1 MIKIDGTLLRQM
13 IISGAN
19 NIYNYYPEIDAL
31 NVFPVPDGDTGT
43 NMNLT
48 MSSGLSEVAEIK
60 ETDIYSVAKAF
71 SRGLLF
77 GARGNS
83 GVILSQIFRGFADS
97 LKGKTEADAIDL
109 AEAFIAGKDVAYKAV
124 IKPVEGTIL
133 TVEREASETLYDV
146 AERGMPIDEA
156 MDIFL
161 NEAHASLKRTPN
173 LLPILKEVGVV
184 DSGGA
189 GFCKIIEGFAKAL
202 HNQIVEKNM
211 GDESNEVETVQQ
223 AAPTHF
229 DNVQS
234 HLEHKDFGYC
244 TEFILQLSKDLKKE
258 NKHKF
263 DENRFKSVLN
273 NYGNSIVAVRDD
285 DLVKVH
291 IHAKKPGIVFN
302 YAQQFGEFLK
312 MKIESMTE
320 QHQHLV
326 DEAEE
331 FKKEETNKEQ
341 KDFGM
346 VSVCTGD
353 GLVKTFKED
362 IGVDS
367 IIQGGQTMNPSTE
380 DIVKAIKETNA
391 KTVFIF
397 PNNGNII
404 MAANSAVDVV
414 KDDGIDAVVIPTKS
428 IPEGLVASM
437 MFNPSLN
444 KEENTNEMNEAI
456 KTVKSGEVTYAVRD
470 TVING
475 MSVKKD
481 QYMGMHGKTIAC
493 VNDDKLV
500 VLYELIESMF
510 VDDSSIISVY
520 CGNDIDEN
528 TRNEIK
534 DVLSKKYGDC
544 ADIDVIDGNQPV
556 YSFLVSIE

>member
-48 MSSGLSEVAEIK
+48 MSSGLSEVAETK
-60 ETDIYSVAKAF
+60 ETDVYSVAKAF

-97 LKGKTEADAIDL
+97 LKGKIEADAIDL
-109 AEAFIAGKDVAYKAV
+109 AEAFIAGKEVAYKAV

-133 TVEREASETLYDV
+133 TVEREASEALYDL

-202 HNQIVEKNM
+202 HNQIVEKNI
-211 GDESNEVETVQQ
+211 GDESNEVEVVQQ
-223 AAPTHF
+223 QPTHF

-234 HLEHKDFGYC
+234 HLAHQDFGYC
-244 TEFILQLSKDLKKE
+244 TEFILQLSKDLKKD

-291 IHAKKPGIVFN
+291 IHARKPGIVFN

-331 FKKEETNKEQ
+331 FKKENTVKEQ
-341 KDFGM
+341 KEFGM
-346 VSVCTGD
+346 VSVCTGE
-353 GLVKTFKED
+353 GLVKIFKED
-362 IGVDS
+362 IGVDCV
-367 IIQGGQTMNPSTE
+367 IQGGQTMNPSTE
-380 DIVKAIKETNA
+380 DIAKAIKEANA
-391 KTVFIF
+391 KIVFVF

-404 MAANSAVDVV
+404 MAANTAADVV
-414 KDDGIDAVVIPTKS
+414 KDDGIEAVVIPTKS
-428 IPEGLVASM
+428 VPEGLVASM
-437 MFNPSLN
+437 IFNPSLN
-444 KEENTNEMNEAI
+444 KNENVNEMSEAI

-470 TVING
+470 TAING
-475 MSVKKD
+475 MAVKKD
-481 QYMGMHGKTIAC
+481 QYMGMHGKAIAC

-500 VLYELIESMF
+500 ALYSLIDSMF
-510 VDDSSIISVY
+510 DDESSLISIY
-520 CGNDIDEN
+520 CGEDIDEN

-534 DVLSKKYGDC
+534 DVLSDKYGDK
-544 ADIDVIDGNQPV
+544 ADIDVLDGNQPV